1 MTKYATMNPPGSAS
15 PYDLFDNSQN
25 FDTAINSITAAIWQD
40 RLGKS
45 RHTWY
50 GIESLALKSMLNYGY
65 ITKKSFEQGAT
76 LDTPNTVL
84 QLESNGEFYRWDGDW
99 SQPKVVPPGSTPE
112 SAGGVGPGKW
122 VGVGD
127 AALRSG
133 LSKPDGA
140 SLIGGATYGEIR
152 AYGGAANRINCLGR
166 SNIFDH
172 AHGDFVLDTADTTSA
187 DNDGT
192 VLVDASGRRWK
203 RQYDGD
209 LVLTWFGAKGD
220 GTTDNA
226 AAFQKADAV
235 GSAIA
240 LTGNGVYFSTYAP
253 LSPLVTTGGASLK
266 LGTQTY
272 LLSSVPQAISAYEQT
287 EPDGVVVRLSN
298 LKAGLDCAPE
308 LANSAT
314 SYANTLFGTSAGKG
328 IVEDVTRL
336 SAFGGFICKEL
347 VKGYSIDA
355 YGTNVAEW
363 MNYAD
368 RITLVGANAGKN
380 LGGANPVGRHLYFK
394 PEDPD
399 PNGWDARWPGWRT
412 YAGAA
417 AAPAQVMTA
426 ANYETKATHIVG
438 VGRNSFGFSITASDS
453 VGVGYDSCTSLLYGQ
468 DCVGVG
474 DRVMQWTIK
483 ADFSTFVGSKAAR
496 SLMDSYQDTGVGYLV
511 GANYVHSKQN
521 TLCGYQVMAGFQCNL
536 TDVPELNCFFGRISA
551 ANAKGS
557 IKRNAGFGPAT
568 LASVQSDDNS
578 AFGSNA
584 LLRLSDPLKGR
595 NTAAGADALI
605 LMQDLSNC
613 TSIENSSGLG
623 YQARVSGDNQV
634 QLGNAA
640 TTTYVY
646 GTVQNR
652 SDINDKADVRDTRLD
667 IDFIMGLRPVDGRWD
682 MREDYAE
689 EYQVQI
695 GIDEEAQPVFET
707 RIRKLPKDG
716 SKKRERFHHWFIAQE
731 VKELCDKLGV
741 EFGGYQDHSV
751 NGGCDV
757 LSLGYDEFIPP
768 TVKAVQQCWER
779 MDAQEKRINAQ
790 DAKIEKLEEILKK
803 LSGQ

>member
-1 MTKYATMNPPGSAS
+1 
-15 PYDLFDNSQN
+15 
-25 FDTAINSITAAIWQD
+25 
-40 RLGKS
+40 
-45 RHTWY
+45 
-50 GIESLALKSMLNYGY
+50 
-65 ITKKSFEQGAT
+65 
-76 LDTPNTVL
+76 
-84 QLESNGEFYRWDGDW
+84 ESNGEFYRWDGDW

-209 LVLTWFGAKGD
+209 LLLTWFGAKGD

-235 GSAIA
+235 GAAIA
-240 LTGNGVYFSTYAP
+240 LTGSGVYFSTYAP
-253 LSPLVTTGGASLK
+253 LSPLVTAGGASLK

-287 EPDGVVVRLSN
+287 EPDGIVVRLSN
-298 LKAGLDCAPE
+298 LKAGLDCAPA

-328 IVEDVTRL
+328 IIENVTRL

-347 VKGYSIDA
+347 VKGYSID
-355 YGTNVAEW
+355 
-363 MNYAD
+363 
-368 RITLVGANAGKN
+368 KN

-399 PNGWDARWPGWRT
+399 PNGWDARWPGWRA
-412 YAGAA
+412 YAGAVN
-417 AAPAQVMTA
+417 APAQVMTA
-426 ANYETKATHIVG
+426 ADYETKATHIVG
-438 VGRNSFGFSITASDS
+438 VGRNSFGFSITASNS
-453 VGVGYDSCTSLLYGQ
+453 VGVGYDSCTSLLYGTQ
-468 DCVGVG
+468 NVGIG

-483 ADFSTFVGSKAAR
+483 SDLSTFVGCSAAR
-496 SLMDSYQDTGVGYLV
+496 SLMDSNQDVGVGYFAV
-511 GANYVHSKQN
+511 SNYVHSLRN
-521 TLCGYQVMAGFQCNL
+521 VAIGYQALAGLSCGL
-536 TDVPELNCFFGRISA
+536 TDTPTSNTAVGRISM
-551 ANAKGS
+551 ANAVGN
-557 IKRNAGFGPAT
+557 ITANVGVGEGT
-568 LASVQSDDNS
+568 LLAVQSNENTAVGTS
-578 AFGSNA
+578 A
-584 LLRLSDPLKGR
+584 LTRLADPAKGR
-595 NTAAGADALI
+595 NTGLGRNSLI
-605 LMQDLSNC
+605 LMQDATNATSMQNC
-613 TSIENSSGLG
+613 TGVG
-623 YQARVSGDNQV
+623 FDTRVSGDNQV
-634 QLGNAA
+634 QIGNSA

-652 SDINDKADVRDTRLD
+652 SDINDKADVRDTELG

-768 TVKAVQQCWER
+768 TVRAVQQCWGR
-779 MDAQEKRINAQ
+779 LDAQEERINAQ
-790 DAKIEKLEEILKK
+790 DVKIAKLESLLEKLA
-803 LSGQ
+803 GQ